1 MSLIAPLLPL
11 CAASAAV
18 STVEPTTQS
27 SSVSGQFRPLFR
39 GRRRKQDKRELSRAE
54 HICPQC
60 GQGAGLRV
68 LSPSA
73 VLWGDA
79 VIVPASPLFTEA
91 YGAVTERKGEIL
103 GEK

>member
-1 MSLIAPLLPL
+1 MGRCAPFFG
-11 CAASAAV
+11 
-18 STVEPTTQS
+18 E
-27 SSVSGQFRPLFR
+27 RKE
-39 GRRRKQDKRELSRAE
+39 KQDKRALSSVN

-60 GQGAGLRV
+60 GQGAGLRG